1 MTGKSIKLKIQSLES
16 VIIGATISLM
26 HVKREN
32 PMHRK
37 FQLRFMQFYYY
48 ITYLSKNNVPMARA
62 LGRLSH
68 FDHENR
74 EKRHLSGYKHLQ
86 K

>member
-1 MTGKSIKLKIQSLES
+1 MTGEFIKLKIQSFES

-48 ITYLSKNNVPMARA
+48 IVYCRAQADASDVNEFTSLRYLMYV
-62 LGRLSH
+62 
-68 FDHENR
+68 
-74 EKRHLSGYKHLQ
+74 Q
-86 K
+86 KFHII